1 MSELFT
7 LTKCKTDLS
16 CKAKLNKRQKLD
28 FNNIKK
34 SFKVVTDAGIALVI
48 KAEGIE
54 VVVHG
59 YGELVFKLGKKRVS
73 EKKLKDLA
81 KKIFDVG
88 LK

>member
-1 MSELFT
+1 MPELFT

-28 FNNIKK
+28 FNNLKK

-48 KAEGIE
+48 KADGIE

-59 YGELVFKLGKKRVS
+59 YGELVFKLGKKNVS
-73 EKKLKDLA
+73 EKRLEQIA
-81 KKIFDVG
+81 KKIYGVA
-88 LK
+88 L